1 MNKVVLGAVVF
12 LAILLLFLGA
22 IFLIA
27 GGLDNTGTGGVLV
40 LLGAGLLYYVYRHDK
55 IEAAKP
61 TLVSQTFNVKMDG
74 SGTMTERQLKCK
86 SCGAPILDKDLKVI
100 QGGVMMTCPYCGA
113 MSALEEAPRW

>member
-12 LAILLLFLGA
+12 LAILLLFLGV

-27 GGLDNTGTGGVLV
+27 GGLENAATGGVLV
-40 LLGAGLLYYVYRHDK
+40 LLGAGLLYFVYRQDK

>member
-27 GGLDNTGTGGVLV
+27 GGLENAATGGVLV
-40 LLGAGLLYYVYRHDK
+40 LLGAGLLYFVYRQDK